1 MQINEEYLKQA
12 KRNLIEQYNELLE
25 QAIEVKGVIKWITQT
40 LKIYES
46 KKPK

>member
-1 MQINEEYLKQA
+1 MRIDEDYLKQA
-12 KRNLIEQYNELLE
+12 KKNLIEQYKELAE
-25 QAIEVKGVIKWITQT
+25 QVIEVKGVIKWITQT